1 VNRWTLIYEGFDP
14 AEEPLREALCT
25 LGNGYFATRGA
36 APEAA
41 AGDVHYPGTYVAGLY
56 NRLVT
61 EVAGRDIVNEDLVNV
76 PNWLYLRFRIGD
88 GSWLTLEDAEVDD
101 YRQELDLRQG
111 VLTRMFVLT
120 DPEGR
125 RTRIAQRRFVH
136 MGNPH
141 AAGLQTTFL
150 PENWSGS
157 MHVESGVDGRIINAG
172 VARYRKLNSR
182 HLEPVETEFPTSD
195 SMYLEVQTTQSH
207 VRVAIAARTVIRLD
221 GERPETRLTQLE
233 EPGFVA
239 QAFDFDVTEGV
250 PTTVDKVI
258 ALFTSR
264 DHGISEAGRAARTW
278 VDRLGSFDE
287 LLESHALAWDLLWRR
302 FSLATGAEDYEAM
315 VLNLHSFHLLQTVSK
330 HTIDLDVGV
339 PARGWHGEA
348 YRGHIFWDELF
359 IFPYLNLHLPDL
371 TRALLLY
378 RFRRLPEARWAAK
391 AEGLDGALYPWQSGS
406 TGREESQVVHLN
418 PKSGRWLRDNS
429 HLQRHIN
436 IAVAYNTWQYY
447 QTTAD
452 VAFLAHGGAE
462 MMIEIARLMASLAT
476 YNRAIDRYEILGV
489 MGPDEYHDAY
499 PDADEP
505 GLNNNAY
512 TNVMAAWI
520 LSRAIEALVLLPDF
534 RSNELIDKL
543 HIQSEELVR
552 WDEISRKLKVAFH
565 DDGIISQFD
574 GYGDLEEFDWIG
586 YAEQYADIQ
595 RLDRILEAEGDSP
608 NRYKLSKQA
617 DVLMLFYLLS
627 NDELKSVFERLG
639 YEIDSDGIQRNIDY
653 YDQRTSHG
661 STLSRIVNAWVLARS
676 DRERSWNF
684 FKGALLSDVTD
695 IQGGTTPEGIHLGAM
710 AGTVDLVQRG
720 FTGIET
726 REDTL
731 WLDPAIPDELGELRF
746 EIRYRGQVL
755 DFHITPDHLSVTT
768 RPSAAQPIRVGIRD
782 RVIEVPA
789 GTTETVPL

>member
-1 VNRWTLIYEGFDP
+1 VSRWTLTYEGFDP

-56 NRLVT
+56 NRLIT
-61 EVAGRDIVNEDLVNV
+61 EVAGREIMNEDLVNV
-76 PNWLYLRFRIGD
+76 PNWLHLRFRTGN
-88 GSWLTLEDAEVDD
+88 GAWFAVQDAEIDD
-101 YRQELDLRQG
+101 YRQELDIRKG
-111 VLTRMFVLT
+111 VLIRTFVFT
-120 DPEGR
+120 DAEGR
-125 RTRIAQRRFVH
+125 STRVAQRRFVH
-136 MGNPH
+136 MGNSH
-141 AAGLQTTFL
+141 VAGLQTTFE
-150 PENWSGS
+150 PANWSGK
-157 MHVESGVDGRIINAG
+157 MYVESGIDGRVINAG

-182 HLEPVETEFPTSD
+182 HLDPVKAGISD
-195 SMYLEVQTTQSH
+195 GTMYLDVETTQSR
-207 VRVAIAARTVIRLD
+207 VRVAMAARTVVRLN
-221 GERPETRLTQLE
+221 GEEVETHLTETE

-239 QAFDFDVTEGV
+239 QTLEFGVTEGI
-250 PTTVDKVI
+250 PTTVDKTVT
-258 ALFTSR
+258 LFTSR
-264 DHGISEAGRAARTW
+264 DHAISEPGRAARAW
-278 VDRLGSFDE
+278 IWRLGSFDE
-287 LLESHALAWDLLWRR
+287 LLESNTLAWDLLWRR
-302 FSLATGAEDYEAM
+302 FSLDTGADDFEAM
-315 VLNLHSFHLLQTVSK
+315 VLNLHSFHLMQTVSK

-359 IFPYLNLHLPDL
+359 VFPYLNLHLPDL

-378 RFRRLPEARWAAK
+378 RFRRLPEARWSAK
-391 AEGLDGALYPWQSGS
+391 AAGLEGALYPWQSGS

-418 PKSGRWLRDNS
+418 PQSGRWLQDNS
-429 HLQRHIN
+429 YLQRHVN

-452 VAFLAHGGAE
+452 VDFLAHGGAE
-462 MMIEIARLMASLAT
+462 MMIEISRLMASLAT
-476 YNRAIDRYEILGV
+476 YNRAIDRYEILKV

-499 PDADEP
+499 PNADEP

-512 TNVMAAWI
+512 TNVMAAWV
-520 LSRAIEALVLLPDF
+520 LARTIEALDLLPEF
-534 RSNELIDKL
+534 RRNELMDKL
-543 HIQSEELVR
+543 HIQREELTR
-552 WDEISRKLKVAFH
+552 WDEISRKLKIAFH
-565 DDGIISQFD
+565 DDGIISQFE
-574 GYGDLEEFDWIG
+574 GYGDLAEFDWIG
-586 YAEQYADIQ
+586 YGERYGDIQ

-627 NDELKSVFERLG
+627 TDELTSVFERLG
-639 YEIDSDGIQRNIDY
+639 YDIDGAGIQRNIDY
-653 YDQRTSHG
+653 YDKRTSHG

-676 DRERSWNF
+676 DRERSWEF

-731 WLDPAIPDELGELRF
+731 WLDPAIPDELRELRF
-746 EIRYRGQVL
+746 EIRYRGHVL

-768 RPSAAQPIRVGIRD
+768 RPSEAQPIRVGIRD